1 MQYDFDLAAINGTK
15 IGTLNEYQDREIP
28 LDLTG
33 NALPEALLATGDRFN
48 DSQVDYRFLVDDV
61 KADLRDMEGAAIAHV
76 AYRAGVKFRSIKSV
90 SDVAGSGSTTDQYLA
105 NLKIALSSLSAA
117 IPAFFKA

>member
-1 MQYDFDLAAINGTK
+1 M
-15 IGTLNEYQDREIP
+15 
-28 LDLTG
+28 
-33 NALPEALLATGDRFN
+33 
-48 DSQVDYRFLVDDV
+48 DDV